1 MAAKYS
7 YIYDKDTEGYPS
19 TYRAITIYLP
29 KTDVSMYLDSDLPNH
44 TQMVQTFD
52 SSVTS
57 LEKYVD
63 YLGDDPNR
71 PFNLPEILTII
82 Q

>member
-1 MAAKYS
+1 MATKYS
-7 YIYDKDTEGYPS
+7 YIYDKDTEGYPN

-29 KTDVSMYLDSDLPNH
+29 NTNVSMYLDSDIPDH
-44 TQMVQTFD
+44 TKMVQTFD
-52 SSVTS
+52 SSITS

-63 YLGDDPNR
+63 YLGDNPNR
-71 PFNLPEILTII
+71 PFNLQEILTII

>member
-7 YIYDKDTEGYPS
+7 YIYDTDTEGYPS
-19 TYRAITIYLP
+19 TYRAITIYSL
-29 KTDVSMYLDSDLPNH
+29 KTDVIIYLDSDLPNN

-63 YLGDDPNR
+63 YLGDDPDR
-71 PFNLPEILTII
+71 PFNLPEILLII